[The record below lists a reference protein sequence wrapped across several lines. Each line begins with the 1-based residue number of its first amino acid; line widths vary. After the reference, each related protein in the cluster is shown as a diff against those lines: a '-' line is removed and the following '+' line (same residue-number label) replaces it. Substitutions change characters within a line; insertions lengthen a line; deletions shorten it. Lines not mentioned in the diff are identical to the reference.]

1 MKKKDNYVDL
11 KDAIEK
17 DRQTRL
23 RKGEKRVNIAIRK
36 GINLQ
41 KRMDGREIVKKSPD
55 TELIDPSKQSD
66 RELFPEKSDCVDKEL
81 LEPNLKSDDEE
92 ILPPTTSQNNG
103 YN

>member
-17 DRQTRL
+17 DRQARL
-23 RKGEKRVNIAIRK
+23 RKGAKRVNKAICK

-41 KRMDGREIVKKSPD
+41 KRMEDREIVKKSPD
-55 TELIDPSKQSD
+55 TELIDRSIQSD
-66 RELFPEKSDCVDKEL
+66 GELFSEKSDCVDKEL
-81 LEPNLKSDDEE
+81 LDPNLKSDDGE